1 MFGRTAGLDAQR
13 DSRSASLVAY
23 RDVREV
29 GLVAHNLSAGLLSGC
44 MM

>member
-1 MFGRTAGLDAQR
+1 MFGLDAQR